1 MVFKS
6 GAALEHQCEIP
17 AREDSVLE
25 FDDGASG
32 LRRLLETRGVGAA
45 TARFDGAEPERG
57 GILGPGRSVGAVAD
71 FPPRGGARPGAHKL
85 HGGGPKGPRAVANA
99 ESGQHRVDSFLRGPK
114 GARNSPNRWRGHFSL
129 P

>member
-17 AREDSVLE
+17 ARENSLLE

-71 FPPRGGARPGAHKL
+71 FPSRGGARPGAHEL
-85 HGGGPKGPRAVANA
+85 HGGGAMVPRAVAIA
-99 ESGQHRVDSFLRGPK
+99 ESGQHRIDSLWRTRN
-114 GARNSPNRWRGHFSL
+114 GAGIPRND
-129 P
+129 